1 MDAKTFIEQSTPFLN
16 WLWDWQRQLPT
27 VSFDEAIPDP
37 ERTAV
42 LSVDLIVGFA
52 YEGILSSPRVAGIVP
67 AAVQLFERAKTAGV
81 NEFVLTQDCHS
92 DEAPEF
98 GSFGPHCACG
108 SKEAEMVPELASL
121 HFSDS
126 FTVMHKNSISSSI
139 DTTLDA
145 WLNAHQQDI
154 DTFVVVGD
162 CTDLCT
168 YQLAMHLRLR
178 ANAHGY
184 AQRVIVPADCVQ
196 TYDMPVDTA
205 AELGIMPHDGDL
217 MHAMFLYQ
225 MALNGIEVVSSLA

>member
-1 MDAKTFIEQSTPFLN
+1 MDAKTFIAQSTPFLS
-16 WLWDWQRQLPT
+16 WLCDWQSQLPA
-27 VSFDEAIPDP
+27 VSFAETIPEP

-52 YEGILSSPRVAGIVP
+52 YEGMLASPRVAGIVP
-67 AAVQLFERAKTAGV
+67 AAAQLFERAKAAGV
-81 NEFVLTQDCHS
+81 TRFVLAQDCHS
-92 DEAPEF
+92 DDAPEF

-121 HFSDS
+121 RFSDR
-126 FTVMHKNSISSSI
+126 FTVIHKNSISSSI
-139 DTTLDA
+139 NTTLDA
-145 WLNAHQQDI
+145 WLNAQQQNM

-168 YQLAMHLRLR
+168 YHLAMHLRLR

-184 AQRVIVPADCVQ
+184 DQRVIVPADCVQ
-196 TYDMPVDTA
+196 TYDMPVDRA

-217 MHAMFLYQ
+217 MHALFLYH
-225 MALNGIEVVSSLA
+225 MALNGIEVVGSLV

>member
-1 MDAKTFIEQSTPFLN
+1 MDAKTFIDQSIPFLN
-16 WLWDWQRQLPT
+16 WLWDWQGQLPSI
-27 VSFDEAIPDP
+27 SFAKAVPNP

-52 YEGILSSPRVAGIVP
+52 YEGILSSPRVAGIVH
-67 AAVQLFERAKTAGV
+67 AAAQLFERAKAAGV
-81 NEFVLTQDCHS
+81 TQFVLPQDCHS
-92 DEAPEF
+92 EDAPEF
-98 GSFGPHCACG
+98 SSFGPHCACG

-121 HFSDS
+121 PFSDC
-126 FTVMHKNSISSSI
+126 FTVIHKNSISSSI
-139 DTTLDA
+139 NTTLDA
-145 WLNAHQQDI
+145 WLNAQQQKI

-205 AELGIMPHDGDL
+205 TELGIMPHDGDL
-217 MHAMFLYQ
+217 MHALFLYQ
-225 MALNGIEVVSSLA
+225 MALNGIEVVGSLT